1 MDIVKQVL
9 KVVQPQ
15 VAPSAKADSPESN
28 LLSQLIALMGTKIA
42 SLESEP
48 TADASSDGVHVIQ
61 QIFDQAEERGE
72 LITKLSE
79 MNQVDQS
86 RTQALIVSAAPLI
99 MGQFSA
105 LSGNSSISGF
115 LSDNLSTFKD
125 KIPAWAIS
133 LFPAGMLGAV
143 SQGSKAISE
152 SMGESSERLDG
163 SKDQSSS
170 KMTEIKDSATA
181 VGQSAKAKLDSAAE
195 LTKKKAMAAGA
206 AVEQAGSDLED
217 KVKESGNSKK
227 WLAVLALAV
236 LAVVVLLLW
245 KSCQPINE
253 QPATVAADS
262 STEQSLSLATLLLAV
277 ADKEPSLSSADSTQE
292 PTVSSEGDFELAAVS
307 GTVGSEALKS
317 NLLSAI
323 SSFDAQVAPTAIS
336 VDPIY
341 GDTLPAASQMP
352 AILSLIKDY
361 PGAIVKFSGSNVSI
375 GGVNTAQSE
384 VLLNS
389 IKSLMPDAQT
399 TYDSNLTMSVF
410 DLSSLQGAADS
421 AIQSTKE
428 GMLSAAAEAE
438 AGMLENQNNS
448 DSPLFD
454 VKSAAASAAGMLGGS
469 VNAAAD
475 STQSAV
481 IDGAKNSMTALSSID
496 PANATASELAK
507 ALNLQVVNFA
517 TGKNQLPAENKK
529 LLDKAAQILQQST
542 QINLEITG
550 HTDARGSAQINKN
563 LSLKRAQSVKDY
575 LVSKGVSASRLKVQ
589 GVGAEEPIASND
601 TAEGR
606 FKNRRIEFSGW

>member
-15 VAPSAKADSPESN
+15 VAPGAKADSPESN

-115 LSDNLSTFKD
+115 LSDNLSTLKD

-163 SKDQSSS
+163 SKEHSSS
-170 KMTEIKDSATA
+170 KMSEIKDSATA
-181 VGQSAKAKLDSAAE
+181 AGQSAKAKLDSAAE

-277 ADKEPSLSSADSTQE
+277 ADQEPSVSSADSTQE
-292 PTVSSEGDFELAAVS
+292 PAVSSEGDFELAAVS

-317 NLLSAI
+317 SLLSAI

-336 VDPIY
+336 VDPTY
-341 GDTLPAASQMP
+341 GDILPAASQMP

-469 VNAAAD
+469 ASAAAD

-517 TGKNQLPAENKK
+517 TGKNKLPAENKQ

-542 QINLEITG
+542 QINLEIIG

>member
-15 VAPSAKADSPESN
+15 VSPGAKADSPESN

-125 KIPAWAIS
+125 KIPSWAIS
-133 LFPAGMLGAV
+133 FFPAGMLGAL
-143 SQGSKAISE
+143 SQGAQALNE
-152 SMGESSERLDG
+152 GMGESSDGVDG
-163 SKDQSSS
+163 SKEQSSS
-170 KMTEIKDSATA
+170 KMSEIKDSASSA
-181 VGQSAKAKLDSAAE
+181 GQSAKAALDSAVE
-195 LTKKKAMAAGA
+195 TTKKKAMAAGA
-206 AVEQAGSDLED
+206 AVEQAGSDLET

-236 LAVVVLLLW
+236 LAVVVLLFW
-245 KSCQPINE
+245 QSCQPINE
-253 QPATVAADS
+253 QSAPVAADS
-262 STEQSLSLATLLLAV
+262 SAEQSLSLATLLLAV
-277 ADKEPSLSSADSTQE
+277 ADQDPSAPTADNSQE
-292 PTVSSEGDFELAAVS
+292 PALSSEGGFELAAVS

-317 NLLSAI
+317 SLLSAI
-323 SSFDAQVAPTAIS
+323 GSFDTQVAPAAIT
-336 VDPIY
+336 VDPAY
-341 GDTLPAASQMP
+341 GDTLTAASQMP
-352 AILSLIKDY
+352 SLLNLIKDY
-361 PGAIVKFSGSNVSI
+361 PGAIVKFSGSNVAI
-375 GGVNTAQSE
+375 GGVNTVQSE
-384 VLLNS
+384 VLLSS
-389 IKSLMPDAQT
+389 IKSLVPEAQV
-399 TYDSNLTMSVF
+399 TYDGNLSMSMI
-410 DLSSLQGAADS
+410 DLSSFKGAADS

-428 GMLSAAAEAE
+428 GMLNAAAEAE

-454 VKSAAASAAGMLGGS
+454 VKSAAASAAGILGGS
-469 VNAAAD
+469 VNTAANSAK
-475 STQSAV
+475 SAV
-481 IDGAKNSMTALSSID
+481 SDGAKNSMTALSSID
-496 PANATASELAK
+496 PASATADELAK

-529 LLDKAAQILQQST
+529 LLDKAAQILEQSS

-550 HTDARGSAQINKN
+550 HTDAEGSAQINKN
-563 LSLKRAQSVKDY
+563 LSLLRAQSVKDY
-575 LVSKGVSASRLKVQ
+575 LVSKGIAASRLKVQ
-589 GVGAEEPIASND
+589 GLGAEEPIASNE